1 MRITVAEVITTH
13 GIKGNVKVKSFS
25 DYEKRFD
32 TGSKVYIGDELL
44 TIEDSFDQKG
54 LKIIKF
60 VEYNDINDSLK
71 LVGRD
76 ITIEEEDLGELKE
89 DEFYIYKLIGL
100 DTYSNGQK
108 VGKVKDVISGVYPND
123 VYVIET
129 TDNKEILL
137 PALKTVI
144 KNVDIVNNK
153 IEVDN
158 LRDYE

>member
-13 GIKGNVKVKSFS
+13 GIRGNVKVKTYS
-25 DYEKRFD
+25 DNEMRFKK
-32 TGSKVYIGDELL
+32 GAKVYIGDEFL
-44 TIEDSFDQKG
+44 TIEDSFNQKG
-54 LKIIKF
+54 MMVLKF
-60 VEYNDINDSLK
+60 DQYSDINDSLK
-71 LVGRD
+71 LVGKD

-108 VGKVKDVISGVYPND
+108 VGRVKDVITGVYPND

-129 TDNKEILL
+129 MDKKEILL
-137 PALKTVI
+137 PALKSVI
-144 KNVDIVNNK
+144 KNVDIENKK

>member
-32 TGSKVYIGDELL
+32 NGSKVYIGDELL
-44 TIEDSFDQKG
+44 TIEESFDQKG
-54 LKIIKF
+54 LKVIKF

-71 LVGRD
+71 LVGKD

-129 TDNKEILL
+129 KDNKEILL

-144 KNVDIVNNK
+144 KNVDIANNK

-158 LRDYE
+158 LADYE

>member
-13 GIKGNVKVKSFS
+13 GIRGNVKVKTYS
-25 DYEKRFD
+25 DNEMRFKK
-32 TGSKVYIGDELL
+32 GAKVYIGDEHL
-44 TIEDSFDQKG
+44 TIEDSFNQKG
-54 LKIIKF
+54 MMVLKF
-60 VEYNDINDSLK
+60 DQYNDINDSLK
-71 LVGRD
+71 LVGKD

-108 VGKVKDVISGVYPND
+108 VGRVKDVITGVYPND

-129 TDNKEILL
+129 MDKKEILL
-137 PALKTVI
+137 PALKSVI
-144 KNVDIVNNK
+144 KNVDIENKK

>member
-32 TGSKVYIGDELL
+32 KGSKVYIGDELL

-144 KNVDIVNNK
+144 KNVDIKNNK

>member
-32 TGSKVYIGDELL
+32 EGSKVYIGDELL

-54 LKIIKF
+54 LKVIKF

-71 LVGRD
+71 LVGKD

-144 KNVDIVNNK
+144 KDVDIANNK

>member
-32 TGSKVYIGDELL
+32 NGSKVYIGDELL
-44 TIEDSFDQKG
+44 TIEESFDQKC
-54 LKIIKF
+54 LKVIKF

-71 LVGRD
+71 LVGKD

-129 TDNKEILL
+129 KDNKEILL

-144 KNVDIVNNK
+144 KNVDIANNK

-158 LRDYE
+158 LADYE

>member
-13 GIKGNVKVKSFS
+13 GIKGNVKVKTYS
-25 DYEKRFD
+25 DNEMRFIK
-32 TGSKVYIGDELL
+32 GAKVYIEDELL
-44 TIEDSFDQKG
+44 TIEDSFRQKG
-54 LKIIKF
+54 LMVLKF
-60 VEYNDINDSLK
+60 AEYNDINDSLK
-71 LVGRD
+71 LVGKD
-76 ITIEEEDLGELKE
+76 ISIEEEDLGELKE

-108 VGKVKDVISGVYPND
+108 VGKVKDVITGVYPND

-129 TDNKEILL
+129 TDKKEILL

-144 KNVDIVNNK
+144 KNMDIENKK

>member
-13 GIKGNVKVKSFS
+13 GIRGNVKVKTYS
-25 DYEKRFD
+25 DNEMRFKK
-32 TGSKVYIGDELL
+32 GAKVYIGDEYL
-44 TIEDSFDQKG
+44 TIEDSFNQKG
-54 LKIIKF
+54 MMVLKF
-60 VEYNDINDSLK
+60 DHYNYINDSLK
-71 LVGRD
+71 LVGKD

-108 VGKVKDVISGVYPND
+108 VGRVKDVITGVYPND

-129 TDNKEILL
+129 MDKKKILL
-137 PALKTVI
+137 PALKSVI
-144 KNVDIVNNK
+144 KNVDIENKK

>member
-13 GIKGNVKVKSFS
+13 GIRGNVKVKTYS
-25 DYEKRFD
+25 DNEMRFKK
-32 TGSKVYIGDELL
+32 GAKVYIGDEHL
-44 TIEDSFDQKG
+44 TIEDSFNQKG
-54 LKIIKF
+54 MMVLKF
-60 VEYNDINDSLK
+60 DQYNDINDSLK
-71 LVGRD
+71 LVGKD

-108 VGKVKDVISGVYPND
+108 VGRVKDVITGVYPND

-129 TDNKEILL
+129 MDKKEILL
-137 PALKTVI
+137 PALKSVI
-144 KNVDIVNNK
+144 KNVDIENNK

>member
-13 GIKGNVKVKSFS
+13 GIRGNVKVKTYS
-25 DYEKRFD
+25 DNEMRFKK
-32 TGSKVYIGDELL
+32 GAKVYIGDEYL
-44 TIEDSFDQKG
+44 TIEDSFNQKG
-54 LKIIKF
+54 MMVLKF
-60 VEYNDINDSLK
+60 DQYNDINDSLK
-71 LVGRD
+71 LVGKD

-108 VGKVKDVISGVYPND
+108 VGRVKDVITGVYPND

-129 TDNKEILL
+129 MDKKKILL
-137 PALKTVI
+137 PALKSVI
-144 KNVDIVNNK
+144 KNVDIENKK

>member
-1 MRITVAEVITTH
+1 MMVL
-13 GIKGNVKVKSFS
+13 K
-25 DYEKRFD
+25 
-32 TGSKVYIGDELL
+32 
-44 TIEDSFDQKG
+44 FDQ
-54 LKIIKF
+54 
-60 VEYNDINDSLK
+60 YNDINDSLK
-71 LVGRD
+71 LVGKD

-108 VGKVKDVISGVYPND
+108 VGRVKDVITGVYPND

-129 TDNKEILL
+129 MDKKKILL
-137 PALKTVI
+137 PALKSVI
-144 KNVDIVNNK
+144 KNVDIENKK

>member
-13 GIKGNVKVKSFS
+13 GIRGNVKVKTYS
-25 DYEKRFD
+25 DNEMRFEK
-32 TGSKVYIGDELL
+32 GAKVYIGDELL
-44 TIEDSFDQKG
+44 TIEDSFSKKG
-54 LKIIKF
+54 MIVLKF
-60 VEYNDINDSLK
+60 AQYNDINDSLK
-71 LVGRD
+71 LVGKD

-108 VGKVKDVISGVYPND
+108 VGRVKDVITGVYPND

-129 TDNKEILL
+129 TDKKEILL
-137 PALKTVI
+137 PALKSVI
-144 KNVDIVNNK
+144 KKVDIENKK

>member
-13 GIKGNVKVKSFS
+13 GIRGNVKVKTYS
-25 DYEKRFD
+25 DNEMRFKK
-32 TGSKVYIGDELL
+32 GAKVYIGDELL
-44 TIEDSFDQKG
+44 TIEDSFNQKG
-54 LKIIKF
+54 MMVLKF
-60 VEYNDINDSLK
+60 DQYNDINDSLK
-71 LVGRD
+71 LVGKD

-108 VGKVKDVISGVYPND
+108 VGRVKDVITGVYPND

-129 TDNKEILL
+129 MDKKEILL
-137 PALKTVI
+137 PALKSVI
-144 KNVDIVNNK
+144 KNVDIENKK

>member
-13 GIKGNVKVKSFS
+13 GIRGNVKVKTYS
-25 DYEKRFD
+25 DNEMRFEK
-32 TGSKVYIGDELL
+32 GAKVYIGDELL
-44 TIEDSFDQKG
+44 TIEDSFNQKG
-54 LKIIKF
+54 MIVLKF
-60 VEYNDINDSLK
+60 AQYNDINDSLK
-71 LVGRD
+71 LVGKD

-108 VGKVKDVISGVYPND
+108 VGRVKDVITGVYPND

-129 TDNKEILL
+129 TDKKEILL
-137 PALKTVI
+137 PALKSVI
-144 KNVDIVNNK
+144 KKVDIENKK